1 MIEGDGVVTT
11 DPEPAGEG
19 PRANADDGTLADRFE
34 TWTGRFVTAVELVA
48 AAVFAI
54 LFAIGVVDL
63 TLQIGSA
70 MRDGTITDPLV
81 VIGFI
86 DTGLLL
92 LIIVEVYQTVVAYA
106 QESETREIVQLVAYT
121 GIIAMVRKIIIFRT
135 EVFDDKFD
143 ALLTAGSYAL
153 LLLVLGVLLYVER
166 TTRQTGS

>member
-1 MIEGDGVVTT
+1 VSD
-11 DPEPAGEG
+11 EPPTE
-19 PRANADDGTLADRFE
+19 RAEVDRFDRLVSISE
-34 TWTGRFVTAVELVA
+34 VLLGGVEIVA
-48 AAVFAI
+48 AYVLVV
-54 LFAIGVVDL
+54 LFAIGVFDL
-63 TLQIGSA
+63 TLQIVQRT
-70 MRDGTITDPLV
+70 MDGAITDPLV
-81 VIGFI
+81 VVGFI
-86 DTGLLL
+86 DTALLL
-92 LIIVEVYQTVVAYA
+92 FIIVEVYQTVVAYA